1 MERTL
6 IWIHGGAW
14 MRRHAS
20 ERSRE
25 IFSAHGLHVVTATH
39 RLSDEATW
47 PAQLD
52 DVREAAREA
61 RAERPDAPLL
71 VGGRSSGG
79 HLALQLG
86 LHGVD
91 AADDVAGVIAV
102 SPPVDPLA
110 ADWPEARASGSPWT
124 RLLGHVPTP
133 LDDATADATPAN
145 HIGNGVP
152 VLLVHGAD
160 DATVPPTQA
169 LDLANALLASGHP
182 VTTYLTSGDHDLDL
196 ERDDVRQVIAAFLA
210 GPALCRAQTPEP

>member
-1 MERTL
+1 MRPTR

-25 IFSAHGLHVVTATH
+25 ILSAQGLHVVTATH
-39 RLSDEATW
+39 RLSDEAIW

-52 DVREAAREA
+52 DVREAARAA

-86 LHGVD
+86 LRGID
-91 AADDVAGVIAV
+91 APDDVAGVIAV

-110 ADWPEARASGSPWT
+110 ADWPESRAAGSPWS

-133 LDDATADATPAN
+133 LDDVTADATPAN
-145 HIGNGVP
+145 HVGNGVP
-152 VLLVHGAD
+152 VLLLHGAD
-160 DATVPPTQA
+160 DTTVPRPRRWTWRA
-169 LDLANALLASGHP
+169 PSWPPATPSRRTSRAATTTSTWSG
-182 VTTYLTSGDHDLDL
+182 TTSA
-196 ERDDVRQVIAAFLA
+196 R
-210 GPALCRAQTPEP
+210 